1 MAVGLASRLVFI
13 RLVPPNGPV
22 RPRSTSKKFQV
33 GSGAAR
39 FDDRILFI
47 RLPAMLPLPRPD
59 VIHLRAAGRQG
70 PRALAP
76 YPEQDELGY
85 VPEVEADAEP
95 IGAAILPDLMPDDV
109 GFVLEAPRSH

>member
-1 MAVGLASRLVFI
+1 MAVGLPSRLVFV

-39 FDDRILFI
+39 LDDRILFI

-59 VIHLRAAGRQG
+59 VIHLPAARIQG
-70 PRALAP
+70 SSVLAP
-76 YPEQDELGY
+76 DPKQDQFGH
-85 VPEVEADAEP
+85 VPEVKANSASVR
-95 IGAAILPDLMPDDV
+95 ATILPDFVPDNV
-109 GFVLEAPRSH
+109 G